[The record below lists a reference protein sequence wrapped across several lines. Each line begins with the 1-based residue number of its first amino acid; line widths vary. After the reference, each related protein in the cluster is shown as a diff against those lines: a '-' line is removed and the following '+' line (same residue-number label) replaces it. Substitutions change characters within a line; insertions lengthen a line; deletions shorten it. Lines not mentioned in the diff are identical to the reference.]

1 MTTPKKKKP
10 ATQASVKAAEIA
22 QDAVKAA
29 LALSTPVK
37 PAPKKK
43 ALARKATAKKPIVV
57 GVLWCVVAFV
67 IGSIGG
73 IWVAKGIRID
83 AGQQDVLSDA
93 YLADRVSQ
101 VKILRELAQ
110 QPFDGSTDDGRQKA
124 GEWFNA
130 NRFKNRANDFGSF
143 TDAVS
148 EAIASNTE
156 DKLADA
162 LEPKK

>member
-1 MTTPKKKKP
+1 MTASASIPKSTSKKKKP
-10 ATQASVKAAEIA
+10 T
-22 QDAVKAA
+22 
-29 LALSTPVK
+29 
-37 PAPKKK
+37 APKKP
-43 ALARKATAKKPIVV
+43 ASQRKKTIAKRSVIV

-67 IGSIGG
+67 TGSIGG
-73 IWVAKGIRID
+73 IWIANGIKID

-93 YLADRVSQ
+93 YRSDRISQ

-110 QPFDGSTDDGRQKA
+110 QPLDGSTDDGRQKA

-130 NRFKNRANDFGSF
+130 NRFRHRADDFGSY

-156 DKLADA
+156 DKLADV